1 MQYDWFVIINPVSG
15 GKAAPKRW
23 HKIKPL
29 FDAAP
34 FNYEVIFT
42 EYRDHAALIAKNAV
56 QQGFRRFVILGGD
69 GTANDVINGLCQS
82 GISTE
87 MFTVAMIPAGTGNDW
102 VRTIGKPDFA
112 MIVEDLIRHE
122 TMKHDIANVTYVND
136 GKEAMRY
143 FINMAGLGF
152 EGAVAKK
159 IYERSSKWQGG
170 KMQYQLAIL
179 STLFVYKHTQLEIKV
194 DGNSSEMQFLSA
206 AIGSGKFN
214 GGGMKQLPA
223 AIFNDGIL
231 DLTVIATM
239 SKMKMVISLPKLK
252 TGAHIGMQEVQTFK
266 GKIIEM
272 NSNPPVHMD
281 ADGEYLGQT
290 PLRFQVASEQINV
303 IKWR

>member
-102 VRTIGKPDFA
+102 VRT
-112 MIVEDLIRHE
+112 
-122 TMKHDIANVTYVND
+122 
-136 GKEAMRY
+136 
-143 FINMAGLGF
+143 
-152 EGAVAKK
+152 
-159 IYERSSKWQGG
+159 
-170 KMQYQLAIL
+170 
-179 STLFVYKHTQLEIKV
+179 
-194 DGNSSEMQFLSA
+194 
-206 AIGSGKFN
+206 
-214 GGGMKQLPA
+214 
-223 AIFNDGIL
+223 
-231 DLTVIATM
+231 
-239 SKMKMVISLPKLK
+239 
-252 TGAHIGMQEVQTFK
+252 
-266 GKIIEM
+266 
-272 NSNPPVHMD
+272 
-281 ADGEYLGQT
+281 
-290 PLRFQVASEQINV
+290 
-303 IKWR
+303 